1 MSSRVLLALGG
12 TVLLLALGFGLAAIT
27 GVAAWVVLLA
37 LTAVVGVSYGMLRFG
52 GEKLRAKRG

>member
-1 MSSRVLLALGG
+1 M
-12 TVLLLALGFGLAAIT
+12 VLLLALGFGLTAIT